1 MNNDKSLQSRLG
13 YRFERVELLQQALT
27 HSSYANEHDAKDN
40 ERLEFL
46 GDAVLELC
54 TRDLLIR
61 RFPKATEGQLSS
73 LKAMLVDQQNLA
85 QIAKKLALGPLLRLG
100 RGEQRSGGATRPS
113 NMADAVE
120 SVLGAVF
127 FDGGIEACRGVVNRL
142 MGPRLL
148 VLALPAEQR
157 QEWKHP
163 KALLQELT
171 QTNGG
176 SAPVYI
182 ENSEKTEVR
191 GQETFFCMD
200 AYVDGVVVG
209 SGVGK
214 RKNIAER
221 AAAAD
226 ALGRLQNSG

>member
-1 MNNDKSLQSRLG
+1 MDKSLQSRLG
-13 YRFERVELLQQALT
+13 YRFERVDLLQQALT

-54 TRDLLIR
+54 TRDLLMR
-61 RFPKATEGQLSS
+61 RFPQATEGQLSS

-85 QIAKKLALGPLLRLG
+85 TIAEKLALGPLLRLG

-113 NMADAVE
+113 NLADAVE
-120 SVLGAVF
+120 SILGAVF
-127 FDGGIEACRGVVNRL
+127 SDGGIEACRGVVDRW

-148 VLALPAEQR
+148 VLALPVEKR

-163 KALLQELT
+163 KNLLQELT
-171 QTNGG
+171 QADGG

-182 ENSEKTEVR
+182 ENPEKTEVR
-191 GQETFFCMD
+191 GQLTYFCMD

-209 SGVGK
+209 TGVGK
-214 RKNIAER
+214 RKIIAER

-226 ALGRLQNSG
+226 ALSRLQSKG